1 MNDKAQ
7 MILAEGWLDPS
18 DFPTTNNGKIIIQTD
33 HPRDGGALL
42 VDQETQ
48 KYYAFYD
55 QMRAVKWA
63 EKNIDHDYWNV
74 FELDLR
80 L

>member
-7 MILAEGWLDPS
+7 MILTEGWLDPS
-18 DFPTTNNGKIIIQTD
+18 DFPTTNDGTD

-63 EKNIDHDYWNV
+63 EKNIDHDCWNV

>member
-7 MILAEGWLDPS
+7 MILTEGWLDPS
-18 DFPTTNNGKIIIQTD
+18 DFPMTNDGQPD

-48 KYYAFYD
+48 KYYTFYD

-63 EKNIDHDYWNV
+63 DKNIDHDHWNI